1 MAGIDKVAVAGL
13 LLLTAVVA
21 GPRLEARA
29 EASSRQASQ
38 NQGPS
43 SAQPSQSSDQNQSPA
58 QPAANSQPDQDIPDT
73 PSVVQPPPAKFPET
87 PVGPA
92 APAPGVNDNAQPAAD
107 TTAPPPKPKI
117 ETIPPGTGER
127 NVINP
132 EEPLYKIVTKVNF
145 VQIPVMV
152 KDTDGRRVDG
162 LLPKDFVVLEDGQ
175 RQTLTFFTS
184 DPFQLSVA
192 VLLDTGM
199 SDVAVQRMN
208 ETYTALV
215 GAFSRYDEVAIY
227 TYSSTVS
234 QVTDYTARSERL
246 TAELDQIKTVRG
258 GSSGPPVLN
267 GPFSANGPIVN
278 GAPIGGPVI
287 APVNT
292 PERESHVLN
301 DAILRAARDLSQR
314 DRSRRKVI
322 FVISDGREQGSQAS
336 YRQVLKVLQ
345 TDNIQVK
352 AIVMDTNALP
362 GVKQIEK
369 LHLPLQGYS
378 DILPKYVSA
387 TGGGQVFRELTRNSI
402 EEAYAEI
409 TSEARNQYTLGY
421 VPTIIASAKQAARAY
436 RTIEVRVDKRGLKI
450 YAKDGY
456 YPALGGR

>member
-1 MAGIDKVAVAGL
+1 MRLRMAGLEKMAVAGF
-13 LLLTAVVA
+13 LLLTAA
-21 GPRLEARA
+21 GMGPSLEARGQG
-29 EASSRQASQ
+29 QASQ
-38 NQGPS
+38 GQ
-43 SAQPSQSSDQNQSPA
+43 SQSTGQSQSPA
-58 QPAANSQPDQDIPDT
+58 QPAANAPQDQEIPDT
-73 PSVVQPPPAKFPET
+73 PSAVQPPPAKFPDT

-92 APAPGVNDNAQPAAD
+92 APAPGENDNAQPAAD
-107 TTAPPPKPKI
+107 TTTPAPKPKI

-132 EEPLYKIVTKVNF
+132 DEPLYKIVTKVNF

-152 KDTDGRRVDG
+152 KDSDGRRVDG
-162 LLPKDFVVLEDGQ
+162 LLPKDFIVLEDGQ

-199 SDVAVQRMN
+199 SDIAVQKMN

-234 QVTDYTARSERL
+234 QVTDYTGRSERL
-246 TAELDQIKTVRG
+246 TAELNQIKMVRG
-258 GSSGPPVLN
+258 GSSGPPVMG
-267 GPFSANGPIVN
+267 GPFSANGPTVN
-278 GAPIGGPVI
+278 GAPLGSPGGI

-292 PERESHVLN
+292 PEREAHVLN
-301 DAILRAARDLSQR
+301 DAILRAAQDLEKRDKA
-314 DRSRRKVI
+314 RRKVI
-322 FVISDGREQGSQAS
+322 FVISDGRERGSQAS
-336 YRQVLKVLQ
+336 FRQVLKGLQ
-345 TDNIQVK
+345 THNIEVK
-352 AIVMDTNALP
+352 AVVMDTNALP
-362 GVKQIEK
+362 GVRQIEK
-369 LHLPLQGYS
+369 VHLPLQGYS

-387 TGGGQVFRELTRNSI
+387 TGGGQVFSELTRNSI
-402 EEAYAEI
+402 EEAYASI

-421 VPTIIASAKQAARAY
+421 VPTIIASAKQAAKAY

-456 YPALGGR
+456 YPNLGGQ